1 MVDRND
7 GSSSV
12 IGQGETAEPGPSK
25 VYASGERAANVAAEF
40 VDAARSAA
48 ESLLEEQKQQV
59 AEKVSGIAE
68 ALHSAARSLDQSQNR
83 SRGRVLRGDG
93 DPVMLSDES
102 SLGPD
107 SAAARPRSD
116 RSVAALL
123 SDLASETAVLV
134 RQEIALFK
142 AELHEK
148 LARLGQ
154 GVGAVAAGGLV

>member
-25 VYASGERAANVAAEF
+25 VYASGERAANVVAEF

-68 ALHSAARSLDQSQNR
+68 ALHSAARSRDQSQNR
-83 SRGRVLRGDG
+83 SIAGYVDQAAEQIENITRTVRARGC
-93 DPVMLSDES
+93 
-102 SLGPD
+102 
-107 SAAARPRSD
+107 
-116 RSVAALL
+116 
-123 SDLASETAVLV
+123 
-134 RQEIALFK
+134 
-142 AELHEK
+142 
-148 LARLGQ
+148 
-154 GVGAVAAGGLV
+154 